1 MEQAMTT
8 STATK
13 LPISVFLIT
22 VNEEA
27 NIARVLKSCK
37 GMDEVLV
44 VDSGSTDQTVEIA
57 TQHGATVVHQDWQGY
72 AKQKAFAMS
81 MCKNE
86 WVLNLDA
93 DEQLTSALIDA
104 FMAAIAAGQCD
115 AVRCQRNDVFIGKPM
130 SRFTKKPNN
139 CRLYKKS
146 KATFDPTRLVHE
158 SADING
164 KEISIPEYFNHY
176 GYSTIEVITAKNNEY
191 SSLKAQEKFNKG
203 KKASLIKLALVFP
216 VIFLKGYIFQRHF
229 LSGTRGFILSVST
242 AHYLFIKEAKLYQ
255 LNKTAPAPMEK

>member
-1 MEQAMTT
+1 MTT
-8 STATK
+8 NPSPK

-22 VNEEA
+22 VNEEP
-27 NIARVLKSCK
+27 NIGRVLESCS
-37 GMDEVLV
+37 GMDEVIV
-44 VDSGSTDQTVEIA
+44 VDSGSTDRTVEIA
-57 TQHGATVVHQDWQGY
+57 KQHGATVVHQDWLGY
-72 AKQKAFAMS
+72 AKQKAYAMS
-81 MCKNE
+81 LCKNE

-93 DEQLTSALIDA
+93 DEELITPLIDA
-104 FMAAIAAGQCD
+104 FMSAIESGNCD

-164 KEISIPEYFNHY
+164 KELSIPEHFNHY
-176 GYSTIEVITAKNNEY
+176 GYSTIEVITAKNNDY

-229 LSGTRGFILSVST
+229 LSGMRGFILSVST

-255 LNKTAPAPMEK
+255 LNKTAPATIEK